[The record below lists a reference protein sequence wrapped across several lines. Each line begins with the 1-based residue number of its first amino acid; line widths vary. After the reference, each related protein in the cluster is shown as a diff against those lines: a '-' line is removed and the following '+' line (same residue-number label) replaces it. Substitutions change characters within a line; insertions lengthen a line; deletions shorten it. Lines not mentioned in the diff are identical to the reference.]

1 MPIFN
6 LLQEKGNI
14 CEHDMF
20 NTYNMGIGMAV
31 IVDPSDVDATLAC
44 MKECGIAA
52 SVIGEMEK
60 GDHSVVID

>member
-1 MPIFN
+1 
-6 LLQEKGNI
+6 
-14 CEHDMF
+14 MF